1 MAFEGFFRAD
11 NRTAVPGGYSCPMS
25 QELPSIAR
33 ARDEL
38 REEHVQLHTLLDRL
52 RATADRTAL
61 AALLRELPHRLSE
74 HFRREEQPGGLYDA
88 MGVSIPEARGEV
100 GQLVDD
106 HFRLVSIAR
115 NLAEEA
121 LSPSVATTTLQ
132 QQALRVAEYLAD
144 HEQREHHLVRTL
156 VEGA

>member
-1 MAFEGFFRAD
+1 MPEER
-11 NRTAVPGGYSCPMS
+11 
-25 QELPSIAR
+25 PSIAR

-38 REEHVQLHTLLDRL
+38 REDHERLHALLGWL
-52 RATADRTAL
+52 RATPDRAAL
-61 AALLRELPHRLSE
+61 AGLLRELPHRLGE

-88 MGVSIPEARGEV
+88 MGVSIPEARGQV

-121 LSPSVATTTLQ
+121 LSPGVTTTTLQ
-132 QQALRVAEYLAD
+132 EQAKRVADYLLD
-144 HEQREHHLVRTL
+144 HEQREHNLVRRL
-156 VEGA
+156 VEEA

>member
-1 MAFEGFFRAD
+1 MLQDLR
-11 NRTAVPGGYSCPMS
+11 
-25 QELPSIAR
+25 SIAR

-38 REEHVQLHTLLDRL
+38 REDHGQLHALLARL
-52 RATADRTAL
+52 RATPDRATL
-61 AALLRELPHRLSE
+61 AALLRELPQRLAE

-88 MGVSIPEARGEV
+88 MGVSIPEARGHV

-106 HFRLVSIAR
+106 HFRLVTIAR

-121 LSPSVATTTLQ
+121 LSPTVPMTALQ
-132 QQALRVAEYLAD
+132 QQALRVADYLTD
-144 HEQREHHLVRTL
+144 HEQREHQLVRTL

>member
-1 MAFEGFFRAD
+1 
-11 NRTAVPGGYSCPMS
+11 MS
-25 QELPSIAR
+25 EATSSIAR

-38 REEHVQLHTLLDRL
+38 GEDHQQLHELLARL
-52 RATADRTAL
+52 RATPDRTQL
-61 AALLRELPHRLSE
+61 AALLLELPQRLAE

-88 MGVSIPEARGEV
+88 MGVCIPEARGDV

-121 LSPSVATTTLQ
+121 LSPSIATSALQ
-132 QQALRVAEYLAD
+132 QQAIRLANYLAD
-144 HEQREHHLVRTL
+144 HEQREQRLVRTAIG
-156 VEGA
+156 ES

>member
-1 MAFEGFFRAD
+1 M
-11 NRTAVPGGYSCPMS
+11 
-25 QELPSIAR
+25 
-33 ARDEL
+33 
-38 REEHVQLHTLLDRL
+38 REDHEQLHALLARL
-52 RATADRTAL
+52 RATPDRAAL
-61 AALLRELPHRLSE
+61 AALLGELAHRLAE

-121 LSPSVATTTLQ
+121 LSPSIATTTLQ
-132 QQALRVAEYLAD
+132 QQAISVADYLLD

-156 VEGA
+156 LEEA

>member
-1 MAFEGFFRAD
+1 
-11 NRTAVPGGYSCPMS
+11 MS
-25 QELPSIAR
+25 EELPSIAR

-38 REEHVQLHTLLDRL
+38 REDHERLHALLARL
-52 RATADRTAL
+52 RATPDRTTL
-61 AALLRELPHRLSE
+61 AALLRELPDRLAE
-74 HFRREEQPGGLYDA
+74 HFGREEQAGGLYDA
-88 MGVSIPEARGEV
+88 MGVSIPEARGQV

-106 HFRLVSIAR
+106 HFRLVSVAR

-132 QQALRVAEYLAD
+132 QQAQLVASYLAD
-144 HEQREHHLVRTL
+144 HEQREQHLIRTL

>member
-1 MAFEGFFRAD
+1 MPEER
-11 NRTAVPGGYSCPMS
+11 
-25 QELPSIAR
+25 PSIAR

-38 REEHVQLHTLLDRL
+38 REEHERLHVLLGRL
-52 RATADRTAL
+52 RATPEREAL
-61 AALLRELPHRLSE
+61 AELLRELSHRLRE

-88 MGVSIPEARGEV
+88 MGVSIPEARGQV

-106 HFRLVSIAR
+106 HFRLASMAR

-121 LSPSVATTTLQ
+121 LSPSVGTTALQ
-132 QQALRVAEYLAD
+132 EQAKRVADYLLD
-144 HEQREHHLVRTL
+144 HEQREHSLVRRL

>member
-1 MAFEGFFRAD
+1 M
-11 NRTAVPGGYSCPMS
+11 
-25 QELPSIAR
+25 
-33 ARDEL
+33 
-38 REEHVQLHTLLDRL
+38 REDHERLHALLARL
-52 RATADRTAL
+52 RATPDRAAL
-61 AALLRELPHRLSE
+61 AALLGELAHRLAE

-106 HFRLVSIAR
+106 HFRLISIAR

-132 QQALRVAEYLAD
+132 QQAMRVADYLLD
-144 HEQREHHLVRTL
+144 HEQREHNLVRRL
-156 VEGA
+156 VEEA

>member
-1 MAFEGFFRAD
+1 
-11 NRTAVPGGYSCPMS
+11 MS
-25 QELPSIAR
+25 EELPSIAR
-33 ARDEL
+33 ARDEM
-38 REEHVQLHTLLDRL
+38 REDHEQLHALLARL
-52 RATADRTAL
+52 RATPDRAAL
-61 AALLRELPHRLSE
+61 AALLGELAHRLAE

-121 LSPSVATTTLQ
+121 LSASVATTTLQ
-132 QQALRVAEYLAD
+132 QQAMRVADYLLD

-156 VEGA
+156 LEEA

>member
-1 MAFEGFFRAD
+1 
-11 NRTAVPGGYSCPMS
+11 MS
-25 QELPSIAR
+25 VPSILTR

-38 REEHVQLHTLLDRL
+38 REDHEQLHTLLARL
-52 RATADRTAL
+52 RATPGRTAL
-61 AALLRELPHRLSE
+61 ATLLRELPQLLSE

-100 GQLVDD
+100 GQLIDD

-121 LSPSVATTTLQ
+121 LSASVATSTLQ
-132 QQALRVAEYLAD
+132 QQAMGVANYLAD
-144 HEQREHHLVRTL
+144 HEQREQLLVRTM

>member
-1 MAFEGFFRAD
+1 
-11 NRTAVPGGYSCPMS
+11 MS
-25 QELPSIAR
+25 EERRSIAR

-38 REEHVQLHTLLDRL
+38 REEHEQLHALLARL
-52 RATADRTAL
+52 RATPDRTAL
-61 AALLRELPHRLSE
+61 AALLRELSQRLAE

-88 MGVSIPEARGEV
+88 MGVCIPEARGQV

-132 QQALRVAEYLAD
+132 QQAMRVANYLAD

>member
-1 MAFEGFFRAD
+1 
-11 NRTAVPGGYSCPMS
+11 MS
-25 QELPSIAR
+25 EELSRVAR

-38 REEHVQLHTLLDRL
+38 REEHARLHELLTRL
-52 RATADRTAL
+52 RLTPDRASL
-61 AALLRELPHRLSE
+61 AALLRELPHRLAE

-88 MGVSIPEARGEV
+88 LGVRIPEARGHV

-121 LSPSVATTTLQ
+121 LSPSVATTTLK
-132 QQALRVAEYLAD
+132 QQAMRVADYLAD
-144 HEQREHHLVRTL
+144 HEQREHQLVRSV

>member
-1 MAFEGFFRAD
+1 MRQDHE
-11 NRTAVPGGYSCPMS
+11 
-25 QELPSIAR
+25 
-33 ARDEL
+33 
-38 REEHVQLHTLLDRL
+38 QLHALLARL
-52 RATADRTAL
+52 RAAPDRAAL
-61 AALLRELPHRLSE
+61 AALLGELAHRLAE
-74 HFRREEQPGGLYDA
+74 HFQREEQPGGLYDA

-132 QQALRVAEYLAD
+132 QEAIRVADYLLD

-156 VEGA
+156 LEES